1 MKKIIR
7 RKRNDISLAP
17 ANPTDVLQLAIPTA
31 YKMYKPDKLSE
42 GRFLLAN
49 SGPESNRIIIFGR
62 ESWVHYL
69 VESTW
74 FVDVTFNIAP
84 ILFSQVYCILAKK
97 LGVHSILYIFLT
109 NKQRS
114 TYLRMFEMV
123 KSLVPNLRPECI
135 HCDFEQAAI
144 GAMTECFPGVQIKG
158 CFFHL
163 AQSMQRHIAA
173 VGATRQYNNDT
184 DFALKAKMIL
194 ALAFVPHC
202 DLDIYTEAL
211 SDFLPEELISILYWF
226 EYDYIGIYNR
236 RSRRRRPPLYP
247 HDMWSQYETTLND
260 EDRTNNHAEAAH
272 RRIAFELGATQPH
285 GNL

>member
-1 MKKIIR
+1 MQWTDPHQEYSNVIKKINEHTHSASTASVQVAKVKVNLKRCAEKSQEVPSVLINDRISGVPLSVQASLPTLDSMKKIIR

-17 ANPTDVLQLAIPTA
+17 DNPTDLLQLAIPTA
-31 YKMYKPDKLSE
+31 YKMYKPDNLSE
-42 GRFLLAN
+42 ERFLLAD

-74 FVDVTFNIAP
+74 FVDGTFNIAP

-97 LGVHSILYIFLT
+97 LGVHPILYIFLT

-135 HCDFEQAAI
+135 HCDFEQAVI

-173 VGATRQYNNDT
+173 VEATRQYNSDP
-184 DFALKAKMIL
+184 DFSLKAKMIL
-194 ALAFVPHC
+194 ALVFVPHC
-202 DLDIYTEAL
+202 DLDI
-211 SDFLPEELISILYWF
+211 
-226 EYDYIGIYNR
+226 
-236 RSRRRRPPLYP
+236 
-247 HDMWSQYETTLND
+247 
-260 EDRTNNHAEAAH
+260 
-272 RRIAFELGATQPH
+272 
-285 GNL
+285 